1 MVKQMSFFPKKIGLN
16 RTKQRYQPNLVSLM
30 TLCANNYLL
39 FVKILA
45 DKQQAGE
52 VREFCIGESLAYKVT
67 IVEVTRYTSLITF
80 EQQIWQSTDLHVAPA
95 FSDLLKPSMR
105 IRLYHDACAAEVI
118 SSQGIKQV
126 KPRYD
131 YPNINMHQ
139 EDEKQQINQ
148 FLNEWLH
155 LCLCLGQV
163 NIELPS

>member
-1 MVKQMSFFPKKIGLN
+1 MSFFPKKTGLD
-16 RTKQRYQPNLVSLM
+16 RTRQRYQPNLVSLM

-52 VREFCIGESLAYKVT
+52 VREFCIGDSLAYKVT

-80 EQQIWQSTDLHVAPA
+80 EQQIWQNTDLDTNPPFAN
-95 FSDLLKPSMR
+95 LLKPSMS
-105 IRLYHDACAAEVI
+105 IRLYHDARAAEVI
-118 SSQGIKQV
+118 SSQGIRQV

-155 LCLCLGQV
+155 LCLYLGHV